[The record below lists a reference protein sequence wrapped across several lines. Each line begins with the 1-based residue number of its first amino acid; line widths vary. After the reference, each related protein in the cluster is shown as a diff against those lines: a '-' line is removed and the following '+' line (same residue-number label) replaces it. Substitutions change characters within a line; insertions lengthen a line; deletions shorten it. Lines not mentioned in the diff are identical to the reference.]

1 MKFPFFITNH
11 IIFKQ
16 PEQKI
21 TSDRYILNQIESRL
35 ESLDM
40 IISRISENELFLR
53 KMVFVRTM
61 RKKDLLRNLKVVVK
75 TNDSTIQITL
85 ITETIF
91 VFLIGLIPLIAIFFR
106 DQNFTITFL
115 LTISFFYWS
124 VGFIS
129 KFLVMRNIK
138 KDVENYLKRINNLD

>member
-35 ESLDM
+35 ERLDM

-61 RKKDLLRNLKVVVK
+61 RKKDLLRNLKVVVQ

-91 VFLIGLIPLIAIFFR
+91 FFLIGLIPLIAFFFR

-115 LTISFFYWS
+115 LTSSFFYWS
-124 VGFIS
+124 VGFLS

>member
-1 MKFPFFITNH
+1 
-11 IIFKQ
+11 
-16 PEQKI
+16 
-21 TSDRYILNQIESRL
+21 LNQIESRL
-35 ESLDM
+35 ERLDM

-61 RKKDLLRNLKVVVK
+61 RKKDLLRNLKVVVQ

-91 VFLIGLIPLIAIFFR
+91 FFLIGLIPLIAFFFR

-115 LTISFFYWS
+115 LTSSFFYWS
-124 VGFIS
+124 VGFLS

>member
-1 MKFPFFITNH
+1 LKFPFFITNH

-35 ESLDM
+35 ERLDM

-61 RKKDLLRNLKVVVK
+61 RKKDLLRNLKVVVQ

-91 VFLIGLIPLIAIFFR
+91 FFLIGLIPLIAFFFR

-115 LTISFFYWS
+115 LTSSFFYWS
-124 VGFIS
+124 VGFLS

>member
-1 MKFPFFITNH
+1 
-11 IIFKQ
+11 
-16 PEQKI
+16 
-21 TSDRYILNQIESRL
+21 
-35 ESLDM
+35 M

-61 RKKDLLRNLKVVVK
+61 RKKDLLRNLKVVVQ

-115 LTISFFYWS
+115 LTSSFFYWS
-124 VGFIS
+124 VGFLS

-138 KDVENYLKRINNLD
+138 KDVENYLRRINNLD

>member
-1 MKFPFFITNH
+1 LKFPFFITNH